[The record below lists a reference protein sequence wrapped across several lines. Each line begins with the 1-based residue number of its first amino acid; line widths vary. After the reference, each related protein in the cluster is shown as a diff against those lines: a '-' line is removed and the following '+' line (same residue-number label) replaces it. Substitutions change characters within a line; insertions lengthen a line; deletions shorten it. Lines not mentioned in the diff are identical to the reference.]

1 MNVVHILIVP
11 TEPSVGSGL
20 IHREPRQRR
29 SQDLLAR
36 LIGAARAL
44 LDEKDFERISIA
56 DIAKHAGVSVGVL
69 YTRFPTK
76 DHLLVHLAS
85 AFADDTSAL
94 MQRRFTDER
103 VIGLALGALA
113 ELYFT
118 TVAQAFTRHR
128 RLLRAVTLL
137 VRTTEH
143 AELRPIVQRFNAAV
157 HQRFAECVLRHAR
170 IIRHANA
177 ETAVNF
183 AILAASATLREIV
196 LYEEPVS
203 NLARGQAAKAGRDC
217 ARLFTTYLTCS
228 TD

>member
-1 MNVVHILIVP
+1 MAFTFLMASERQSAP
-11 TEPSVGSGL
+11 ARL
-20 IHREPRQRR
+20 IHREPRQQR
-29 SQDLLAR
+29 SQDLLTR
-36 LIGAARAL
+36 LIDAARGL
-44 LDEKDFERISIA
+44 LEEKDFERISIA
-56 DIAKHAGVSVGVL
+56 DIAKRARVSVGVL

-94 MQRRFTDER
+94 MQRKFADER
-103 VIGLALGALA
+103 VAGLTLAELA

-118 TVAQAFTRHR
+118 AVAQAFSRHR

-157 HQRFAECVLRHAR
+157 HRRFAECVLRHSAT
-170 IIRHANA
+170 IRHTNA
-177 ETAVNF
+177 ELAVNF
-183 AILAASATLREIV
+183 AILAASAALREMV

-203 NLARGQAAKAGRDC
+203 NLARGRAAQAGRDC
-217 ARLFTTYLTCS
+217 ARLFTTYLICPAS
-228 TD
+228 